1 MASARSVRS
10 VSERPAEEEGN
21 EVAIHHYGASPDRP
35 LTPAVRAGDWLFV
48 SGQASTDPT
57 TGEVLPG
64 TFAEEFDRA
73 TGNLRAVLTDA
84 GADLTQVVKVVAF
97 LSDEAWLGEY
107 NRSYLDAFPHPRP
120 ARTTFVSPLE
130 LVKFELECHAY
141 LGD

>member
-1 MASARSVRS
+1 V
-10 VSERPAEEEGN
+10 P
-21 EVAIHHYGASPDRP
+21 IQHFGASPDSP

-48 SGQASTDPT
+48 SGQASTDPA
-57 TGEVLPG
+57 TGAVIPG

-73 TGNLRAVLTDA
+73 VGNLRAVLADA
-84 GADLTQVVKVVAF
+84 GADLRQVVKVVAF

-107 NRSYLDAFPHPRP
+107 NERYLDAFPHPRP

-130 LVKFELECHAY
+130 LVRFELECHAY

>member
-1 MASARSVRS
+1 M
-10 VSERPAEEEGN
+10 P
-21 EVAIHHYGASPDRP
+21 IQHFGASSTRA

-57 TGEVLPG
+57 GQVVAG

-73 TGNLRAVLTDA
+73 VANLRTVLTDA
-84 GADLTQVVKVVAF
+84 GADLSQVVKVVAF
-97 LSDEAWLGEY
+97 LSDEAWLTEY
-107 NRSYLDAFPHPRP
+107 NQRYLEAFPHPRP

-130 LVKFELECHAY
+130 LVKFELECQAY

>member
-1 MASARSVRS
+1 V
-10 VSERPAEEEGN
+10 P
-21 EVAIHHYGASPDRP
+21 IQHFGAAPDRP

-48 SGQASTDPT
+48 SGQASTDPA
-57 TGEVLPG
+57 TGAVVSG
-64 TFAEEFDRA
+64 TFGEEFE
-73 TGNLRAVLTDA
+73 RAVANLPAVLADA
-84 GADLTQVVKVVAF
+84 GADLGQVVKVVAF

-107 NRSYLDAFPHPRP
+107 NQRYLQAFPHPRP

>member
-1 MASARSVRS
+1 V
-10 VSERPAEEEGN
+10 P
-21 EVAIHHYGASPDRP
+21 IQHFGAAPDRP

-48 SGQASTDPT
+48 SGQASTDPA
-57 TGEVLPG
+57 TGAVVSG
-64 TFAEEFDRA
+64 TFGEEFE
-73 TGNLRAVLTDA
+73 RAVANLPAVLADA
-84 GADLTQVVKVVAF
+84 GADLGQVVKVVAF

-107 NRSYLDAFPHPRP
+107 NQRYLQAVPHPRP